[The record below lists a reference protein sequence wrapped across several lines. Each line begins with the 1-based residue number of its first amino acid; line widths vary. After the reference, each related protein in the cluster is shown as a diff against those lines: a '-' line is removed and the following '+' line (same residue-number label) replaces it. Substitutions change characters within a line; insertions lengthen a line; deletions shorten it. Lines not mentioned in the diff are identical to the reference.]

1 MNAEVIVRK
10 AIERHFGVTEHFE
23 ITGSLY
29 AAPFDADSLD
39 LIELVLDLEEFLSM
53 DLLHEDLAMETIAEI
68 PTLIIAV
75 ETSMQQKRRNNERY
89 PTGKIQ

>member
-10 AIERHFGVTEHFE
+10 AIERQFGVTEPYQ

-29 AAPFDADSLD
+29 ADPFDADSLD
-39 LIELVLDLEEFLSM
+39 LVELVLDLEDLLGM

-75 ETSMQQKRRNNERY
+75 EASMQQK
-89 PTGKIQ
+89 KKVK